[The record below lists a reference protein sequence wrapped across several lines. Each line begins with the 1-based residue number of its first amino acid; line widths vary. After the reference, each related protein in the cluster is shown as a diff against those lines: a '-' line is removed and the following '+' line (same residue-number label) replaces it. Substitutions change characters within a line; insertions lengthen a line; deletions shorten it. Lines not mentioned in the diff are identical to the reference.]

1 MGEASNETIIAV
13 LNEKFENMDK
23 KLVRIEDQT
32 TKTNGRVNSLED
44 WKTTVNTY
52 FKVALF
58 MGPLLY
64 IVLDR
69 LLDHWLK

>member
-1 MGEASNETIIAV
+1 MNDDVLVRVLEERIA
-13 LNEKFENMDK
+13 NMDE
-23 KLVRIEDQT
+23 KLDSILEQT

-44 WKTTVNTY
+44 WKTTVNSY
-52 FKVALF
+52 LKMALF
-58 MGPLLY
+58 LGPLLY